1 MIREILEQLRD
12 SEISVKTDRSS
23 KAREER
29 INQAFLVIEDEFK
42 KRVSV
47 KKLVYILHGRDILG
61 RKIYEL
67 SPKGIAVA
75 INEALSGIDAAY
87 RKLYPEIIEEKC
99 SCSDNVTVFHC
110 ACCSKLKYKDNFVI
124 NLPQQ
129 PKPPESFHQDKDGN
143 PIWEGK

>member
-47 KKLVYILHGRDILG
+47 KNLVYILYGRDILG

-67 SPKGIAVA
+67 SPEGIAVA
-75 INEALSGIDAAY
+75 INEALIA
-87 RKLYPEIIEEKC
+87 EEKR
-99 SCSDNVTVFHC
+99 
-110 ACCSKLKYKDNFVI
+110 
-124 NLPQQ
+124 
-129 PKPPESFHQDKDGN
+129 
-143 PIWEGK
+143 